1 VPGRTLEVYRFGQ
14 ADIRVA
20 VIGGIHGGYEG
31 NTVHLAERMI
41 KYFQLFPEN
50 IPGNITLYI
59 IPCANPDGYSWGNGE
74 RARFNAN
81 GVDLNRNWEYNWRSV
96 GAWKNYTVS
105 AGHEAF
111 SEPETRAL
119 RDFILDHGVAAA
131 IFYHSLGGF
140 ISYLDWSTNSRG
152 LAECLSD
159 TTGYELCT
167 GSSCYDDGVSGDAVS
182 YLASIGLAAVD
193 IEPTDHHATDWERNM
208 PGLMFGLQCWVYQA
222 NPNKS
227 TPINIPAD

>member
-1 VPGRTLEVYRFGQ
+1 
-14 ADIRVA
+14 
-20 VIGGIHGGYEG
+20 
-31 NTVHLAERMI
+31 MI
-41 KYFQLFPEN
+41 KHFQQFPEN

-74 RARFNAN
+74 QARFNAN
-81 GVDLNRNWEYNWRSV
+81 GVDLNRNWEYNWRPV
-96 GAWKNYTVS
+96 GAWKDYTVS

-140 ISYLDWSTNSRG
+140 ISYLDWNSNSRA

-159 TTGYELCT
+159 TTSYELCAE
-167 GSSCYDDGVSGDAVS
+167 SSCYDYGVSGDAVS
-182 YLASIGLAAVD
+182 YLTSVGLAAVD
-193 IEPTDHHATDWERNM
+193 IELSDHQTIDWERNM
-208 PGLMFGLQCWVYQA
+208 PGLIQGLQCWMDQV
-222 NPNKS
+222 NPSES
-227 TPINIPAD
+227 TSRSIPAD